1 MMRMRVVSLENP
13 QAPPG
18 LFAAFRGDLVIVH
31 VDQVKPRIQVGRLQI
46 TDNLQKFGVGIR

>member
-1 MMRMRVVSLENP
+1 MRVVSLENP